1 MVSGWVCDRFAG
13 SSRHDTAGRVIFD
26 FPAGVQR
33 ANIRLDLCAVHRTVL
48 VTYAAIA
55 DRGSLSVAVCL
66 AAPHLQLRIAG
77 NRDVSAA
84 ACIKAAANA
93 CAALASGGTDLAAG
107 DGDVIAIA
115 PTSAADTG
123 TVVAAICGDFAA
135 GDSDVAAV
143 TVSTATD
150 ASTIIPAPRRDLAAG
165 DGDVAASA
173 AASSADACAVLTAL
187 GVQGAVFILVLNG
200 QITVVV
206 LFQAGMRVTAL
217 KRVASVQLDVHIA
230 LAGGGNG
237 GLARDAHVNV
247 YILNGDVCGLVFLRI
262 DGDGVFRRA
271 SLNDGSVVLHSGS
284 ASLGDRLPAAPG
296 VYDDVAVADVPGR
309 RQRRHGQTGEKQQR
323 KER

>member
-55 DRGSLSVAVCL
+55 DTGSLPVIACL

-93 CAALASGGTDLAAG
+93 CAAPASGGTDLAAG
-107 DGDVIAIA
+107 DRDVISIPMHPAADTRSEHAAGGSDLAARDGDVIAIA

-165 DGDVAASA
+165 DGDVAAIFIAPASA
-173 AASSADACAVLTAL
+173 LTA
-187 GVQGAVFILVLNG
+187 
-200 QITVVV
+200 
-206 LFQAGMRVTAL
+206 
-217 KRVASVQLDVHIA
+217 DVW
-230 LAGGGNG
+230 
-237 GLARDAHVNV
+237 
-247 YILNGDVCGLVFLRI
+247 
-262 DGDGVFRRA
+262 
-271 SLNDGSVVLHSGS
+271 
-284 ASLGDRLPAAPG
+284 
-296 VYDDVAVADVPGR
+296 VPS
-309 RQRRHGQTGEKQQR
+309 
-323 KER
+323 